1 MKNYIFTGIS
11 GSGRIELLNE
21 LKTELVKRGESVN
34 VFDVGR
40 IIFDSAERLNIKI
53 SDEKVLDIDKDLLI
67 SLRKIALDEV
77 QLQITKQPTDFN
89 LIGIHATFR
98 WKSRLIRGI
107 SFRELETFSVEGFIN
122 VVDDV
127 RKICEINSYN
137 LKWKDI
143 ERPEI
148 EETNSWIMEEEFIT
162 EVLAEFHRVPVYI
175 VCRTHNISNLADLFL
190 TNKKKVYASYP
201 VTQISRDNPQLLE
214 RFREDVLPKL
224 ENEFIVFD
232 PMLIRDMDLVYEGQI
247 VLPDSVEGISE
258 RAANQL
264 KARIVERDFQ
274 FIDQAN
280 FVVVLYL
287 TDKVS
292 AGVLSEII
300 YAHRHAKPVFMVF
313 PFSVSPFLQDA
324 TTRIFKTEEELFQY
338 FCSSEFAERFKTI
351 APNTV

>member
-98 WKSRLIRGI
+98 WKNRLIKGI
-107 SFRELETFSVEGFIN
+107 SFRELSAFKIEGFIN
-122 VVDDV
+122 VVDNV
-127 RKICEINSYN
+127 SEICRINSKN
-137 LKWKDI
+137 PKWRDT
-143 ERPEI
+143 ERPNM
-148 EETNSWIMEEEFIT
+148 EETNNWIMEEEFIT
-162 EVLAEFHRVPVYI
+162 EVLSEFHRIPVYI
-175 VCRTHNISNLADLFL
+175 ICRKHNISNLADLFL
-190 TNKKKVYASYP
+190 TDKKRMYCSYP
-201 VTQISRDNPQLLE
+201 ITQIEKDKPELLDKV
-214 RFREDVLPKL
+214 RKDILPKL

-232 PMLIRDMDLVYEGQI
+232 PLLIRDMDLVYQGK
-247 VLPDSVEGISE
+247 VDLPDSIEKVSE
-258 RAANQL
+258 KAASQL
-264 KARIVERDFQ
+264 KVRIIERDFQ
-274 FIDQAN
+274 FIDQSD
-280 FVVVLYL
+280 FVVVLYF

-292 AGVLSEII
+292 VGVLSEII
-300 YAHRHAKPVFMVF
+300 YADRHNKPVFMVF
-313 PFSVSPFLQDA
+313 PFSISPFLQDV
-324 TTRIFKTEEELFQY
+324 TTIVFKTEEELFKY
-338 FCSSEFAERFKTI
+338 FHSPEFDERFKNYC
-351 APNTV
+351 A